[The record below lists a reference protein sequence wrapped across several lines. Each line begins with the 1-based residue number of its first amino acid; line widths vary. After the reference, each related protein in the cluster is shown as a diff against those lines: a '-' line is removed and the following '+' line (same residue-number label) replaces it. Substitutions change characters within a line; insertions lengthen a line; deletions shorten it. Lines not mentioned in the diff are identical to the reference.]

1 MHNNAI
7 CTIFAKNKTINLL
20 GSLKDRTV
28 VLNGELKRETGIAGS
43 GYSAKV
49 VFVPDNQSKQL
60 GKYNSDFTSANDTL
74 KRKTIS
80 ISFVFRLFS
89 HIGASNAAF
98 VILWTNFCHI
108 KLFFL

>member
-1 MHNNAI
+1 MHKNVI
-7 CTIFAKNKTINLL
+7 GTIFAKNKTINLL

-28 VLNGELKRETGIAGS
+28 VLNEELKRETGIAGS
-43 GYSAKV
+43 GYSAIV

-60 GKYNSDFTSANDTL
+60 GKYNSDFTSSNDTL

-89 HIGASNAAF
+89 YIGASNAAF
-98 VILWTNFCHI
+98 LLLQT
-108 KLFFL
+108 KFLPY

>member
-7 CTIFAKNKTINLL
+7 GTIFAKNKTINLL

-60 GKYNSDFTSANDTL
+60 GKYNSDFTSTNDTL

-80 ISFVFRLFS
+80 ISFVLGYF
-89 HIGASNAAF
+89 HILVLPMQLSWYCGQ
-98 VILWTNFCHI
+98 NFCDI
-108 KLFFL
+108 KLLF